1 MRTFLMNMLQACIQ
15 NSHEKLQAEKK
26 FCSLLHE
33 DRLLARNETMIQNEL
48 SAVKE
53 ENGKKLRRVHKSN

>member
-15 NSHEKLQAEKK
+15 NSYEKLQAEKK

-48 SAVKE
+48 SAGKE
-53 ENGKKLRRVHKSN
+53 